1 MWTFHA
7 MGTEVTVAVPL
18 LSDDQERRMAG
29 RVAALFGET
38 ERRFSRFRD
47 DSELAALNRAHGS
60 QRVSPEMIELL
71 VAAGR
76 HVAATEGRFDP
87 TVGAALRAAGYDRS
101 FAPGQL
107 DRPEPGRPEPGRPE
121 PGAIP
126 PPARFTDLSID
137 EATRSVQRPPHVH
150 LDFGGFLKGRTVDRA
165 AALMPSP
172 AIVDAGGDAALIGAG
187 VDGAGWVVEIE
198 DPGAENAVLLT
209 LRVADRAVA
218 TSAANR
224 RRWRLG
230 QIMAHHLIDPRT
242 GEPAR
247 TDLAQ
252 VTVLAPTVERAD
264 VVAKVAFL
272 RGARDAVAWLSSRDD
287 VAAVLVERNR
297 AIHVIGDL
305 EVADA

>member
-1 MWTFHA
+1 MWTFDA

-18 LSDDQERRMAG
+18 LPDDHEQHVAS
-29 RVAALFGET
+29 RVAALFADT

-47 DSELAALNRAHGS
+47 DSELAALNRARGP
-60 QRVSPEMIELL
+60 QRVSAEMIEMLM
-71 VAAGR
+71 AAGR
-76 HVAATEGRFDP
+76 HVSATDALFDP
-87 TVGAALRAAGYDRS
+87 TIGAALCAAGYDRS
-101 FAPGQL
+101 YAPGQL
-107 DRPEPGRPEPGRPE
+107 DRPERGSAPRR
-121 PGAIP
+121 
-126 PPARFTDLSID
+126 ARFTDLSID
-137 EATRSVQRPPHVH
+137 AAARSVERPPHVH

-165 AALMPSP
+165 AELTPSP
-172 AIVDAGGDAALIGAG
+172 AMIDAGGDAALIGAG
-187 VDGAGWVVEIE
+187 SDGAGWIVEIE
-198 DPGAENAVLLT
+198 DPDAENAVLLT

-224 RRWRLG
+224 RCWRLG
-230 QIMAHHLIDPRT
+230 RTVAHHLIDPRT

-264 VVAKVAFL
+264 VLAKVAFL
-272 RGARDAVAWLSSRDD
+272 RGARNAAAWLSSHAD

-305 EVADA
+305 EVDHA

>member
-7 MGTEVTVAVPL
+7 MGTEVTVAAPL
-18 LSDDQERRMAG
+18 LSADQEQHVAS
-29 RVAALFGET
+29 RVAALFTDT

-47 DSELAALNRAHGS
+47 DSELAALNRAHGP

-71 VAAGR
+71 TAAGR
-76 HVAATEGRFDP
+76 HVSATEGLFDP
-87 TVGAALRAAGYDRS
+87 TVGAALRAVGYDRS

-107 DRPEPGRPEPGRPE
+107 DRPETGSAPQR
-121 PGAIP
+121 
-126 PPARFTDLSID
+126 ARFTDLSID
-137 EATRSVQRPPHVH
+137 EAARSVERPLHVH

-165 AALMPSP
+165 AELAPSP
-172 AIVDAGGDAALIGAG
+172 AMIDAGGDAALIGAG
-187 VDGAGWVVEIE
+187 IDGAGWIVEIE
-198 DPGAENAVLLT
+198 DPDAENAVLLT

-218 TSAANR
+218 TSAVNR

-230 QIMAHHLIDPRT
+230 RTMAHHLIDPRT

-264 VVAKVAFL
+264 VLAKVAFL
-272 RGARDAVAWLSSRDD
+272 RGARDAAAWLSSHDD

-305 EVADA
+305 EIDHA

>member
-7 MGTEVTVAVPL
+7 MGTEVTVAAPL
-18 LSDDQERRMAG
+18 LSDDQEQCVAS
-29 RVAALFGET
+29 RVAVLFAET

-47 DSELAALNRAHGS
+47 DSELAALNRAHGP

-87 TVGAALRAAGYDRS
+87 TIGAAMRAAGYDRS
-101 FAPGQL
+101 FAPGRL
-107 DRPEPGRPEPGRPE
+107 DRSEPAATPVV
-121 PGAIP
+121 
-126 PPARFTDLSID
+126 ARFADLAID
-137 EATRSVQRPPHVH
+137 EAARSIQRPPHVH

-172 AIVDAGGDAALIGAG
+172 AILDAGGDAALIGAG
-187 VDGAGWVVEIE
+187 VDGAGWIVEIE
-198 DPGAENAVLLT
+198 DPDAEDAVLLT

-224 RRWRLG
+224 RRWRRG
-230 QIMAHHLIDPRT
+230 QTVAHHLIDPRT
-242 GEPAR
+242 GEPTR
-247 TDLAQ
+247 SDLAQ

-264 VVAKVAFL
+264 VLAKAAFL
-272 RGARDAVAWLSSRDD
+272 RGACDAVAWLSSRDD
-287 VAAVLVERNR
+287 VAAVLVERDR

>member
-1 MWTFHA
+1 MWTFDA

-18 LSDDQERRMAG
+18 LSDDQEQHVAS
-29 RVAALFGET
+29 RVAALFADT

-47 DSELAALNRAHGS
+47 DSELAALNRAHGP
-60 QRVSPEMIELL
+60 QRVSAEMIEVLM
-71 VAAGR
+71 AAGR
-76 HVAATEGRFDP
+76 HVSATDALFDP
-87 TVGAALRAAGYDRS
+87 TIGAALCAAGYDRS
-101 FAPGQL
+101 YAPGQL
-107 DRPEPGRPEPGRPE
+107 DRPERGSAPQR
-121 PGAIP
+121 
-126 PPARFTDLSID
+126 ARFTDLSID
-137 EATRSVQRPPHVH
+137 AAARSVERPPHVH

-165 AALMPSP
+165 GALTPSP
-172 AIVDAGGDAALIGAG
+172 AIIDAGGDAALIGAG
-187 VDGAGWVVEIE
+187 SDGAGWIVDIE
-198 DPGAENAVLLT
+198 DPDAENAVLLT

-230 QIMAHHLIDPRT
+230 RTVAHHLIDPRT

-264 VVAKVAFL
+264 VLAKVAFL
-272 RGARDAVAWLSSRDD
+272 RGARDAAAWLSSHAD

-305 EVADA
+305 EVEHA